1 MYLHL
6 HLSTMQNSRNVLVAT
21 DAASDAG
28 TTAKIADLGI
38 SKAIAQHKTH
48 RTTTNLGTI
57 THSAPELLRSGRMSP
72 HVDVYR

>member
-1 MYLHL
+1 MLRPCL
-6 HLSTMQNSRNVLVAT
+6 LSPQNSRNVLVAT
-21 DAASDAG
+21 DAASEAG
-28 TTAKIADLGI
+28 ATAKIADLGI